1 MVRVWRRF
9 KGGRGNLEVAS
20 QRGPLP
26 LGEANCVISPLQ
38 ASSPVTPRV
47 PPWTS
52 LLLGTMTVRE
62 AALAP
67 DPALPTTAAASP
79 SVSATPE
86 GSPTAVE
93 QPVFLMTTAAQAISG
108 FFVWTAL
115 LITCHQVP
123 RPGRSPRRPSRSI
136 LRSFQSNVVLVRL
149 EQVTLQ

>member
-1 MVRVWRRF
+1 M
-9 KGGRGNLEVAS
+9 
-20 QRGPLP
+20 
-26 LGEANCVISPLQ
+26 ISPLQ

-52 LLLGTMTVRE
+52 PLLGTMTVRE

-136 LRSFQSNVVLVRL
+136 LRSLQSNVVLVRL
-149 EQVTLQ
+149 EQVTLQKLINPEIWVTLRG